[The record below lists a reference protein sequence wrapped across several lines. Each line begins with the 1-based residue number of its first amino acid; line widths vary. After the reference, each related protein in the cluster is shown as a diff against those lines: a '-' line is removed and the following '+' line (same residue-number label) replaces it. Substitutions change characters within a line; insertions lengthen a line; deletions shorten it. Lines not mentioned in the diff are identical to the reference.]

1 MGGLLVVMGS
11 GETAPTMVKPH
22 RAIFERV
29 GDAPAVLLDTPY
41 GFQEN
46 ADDITSKAIA
56 YFDASVGRSV
66 SALSWRA
73 TPPPGLARDRALA
86 RLDEAGWVFAG
97 PGSPTYALR
106 QWADT
111 PVPEALARTLERG
124 GGGGFAR
131 AAALTPGSPTGPVYE
146 IYQAGGEPAPG
157 PGPDP

>member
-1 MGGLLVVMGS
+1 MGGLVVVVAS
-11 GETAPTMVKPH
+11 GETPPTMVKPH

-97 PGSPTYALR
+97 PGSPTYALQ
-106 QWADT
+106 QWVDT
-111 PVPEALARTLERG
+111 PVPEALAGTL
-124 GGGGFAR
+124 AR
-131 AAALTPGSPTGPVYE
+131 AGVVVF
-146 IYQAGGEPAPG
+146 
-157 PGPDP
+157 